1 MSEKISKAPKR
12 SSLQNFIPACIKE
25 NAEWVLQKHSTCT
38 DQCTEINIWCVTI
51 FGRDLYPI
59 INSSSVYDCNLWS
72 SLSREVVK
80 PCVLNCWQMRSAK
93 CLKALQKADL
103 RGAVAWMW
111 WHSGVSMSQ
120 FWPAFWQLCW
130 CRNTEFTAF
139 RVNELLPLTLLLE
152 NFQIGWVFFCCC
164 VLFEN
169 TYAFEIQGNCVRV

>member
-1 MSEKISKAPKR
+1 MYQRWCWMSITEAF
-12 SSLQNFIPACIKE
+12 N
-25 NAEWVLQKHSTCT
+25 CT
-38 DQCTEINIWCVTI
+38 DQHTEINIPCVTI

-72 SLSREVVK
+72 SPSREVVK
-80 PCVLNCWQMRSAK
+80 PCVLNFWQMRSAK

-130 CRNTEFTAF
+130 CRSTRLCWIYSIQSKLTTSSDSIIREFSD
-139 RVNELLPLTLLLE
+139 RV
-152 NFQIGWVFFCCC
+152 VFFFFYCC
-164 VLFEN
+164 V
-169 TYAFEIQGNCVRV
+169 